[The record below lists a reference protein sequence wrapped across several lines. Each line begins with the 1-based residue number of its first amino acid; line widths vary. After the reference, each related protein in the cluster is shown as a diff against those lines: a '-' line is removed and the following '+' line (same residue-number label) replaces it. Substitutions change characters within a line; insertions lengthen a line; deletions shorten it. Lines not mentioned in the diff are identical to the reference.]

1 MHVTHDLVIRGATVV
16 DGTGGPSRSADV
28 AVSDGLVAEVGR
40 VEGRG
45 VEEIDADGLV
55 VTPGFVDVH
64 THYDGQA
71 TWDPLLTPS
80 SWHGV
85 TTVVLGN
92 CGVGFAPVRPDRHE
106 WLVQLMEGVED
117 IPGTALHEGIRWAW
131 ESFPEYL
138 DALEILPRAV
148 DVAAQVP
155 HGALRTYVMGDRG
168 ADNQAATDDDL
179 ARMAALVGEAVRA
192 GAQGF
197 STNRLPSHT
206 ARDGRP
212 VPGTYAAEDE
222 LFAIGQAVAAAGGG
236 VVEVV
241 SSGAMGAVAG
251 GYQKD
256 VEWADRLSRQT
267 GVAVTL
273 CLSQVDTEPEL
284 WRDVLGLIDD
294 ARARGARLVPQV
306 AGRPLGIL
314 LGWPT
319 KHQFQGRPSYEE
331 VAHLPEAQRA
341 RALAD
346 PLRRDRILA
355 EESAAA
361 GIGRYTTKLAHK
373 AFPLSP
379 VPDYEPL
386 PDASIAAL
394 AARSGRTLDEVYYD
408 TFCQREGSQLVLFFL
423 GGYAKRNT
431 DHIHEMLSHPATVL
445 GLADGGAHVA
455 LICDASSYTS
465 MLSYWVRDRSRGPR
479 LPLELAVAKMTSGP
493 AQLYGFADR
502 GVVEP
507 GRKADLNVID
517 LERLQVRLPEVV
529 HDLPAGAPRLVQ
541 RADGYVATIVDGQVT
556 SRDGRDTGA
565 RPGRVLR
572 GSQPR
577 RLTP

>member
-1 MHVTHDLVIRGATVV
+1 MPHDLVIRGATLV
-16 DGTGGPSRSADV
+16 DGTGGPPRTADV
-28 AVSDGLVAEVGR
+28 GVRHGRISEVGR
-40 VEGRG
+40 VEGSAA
-45 VEEIDADGLV
+45 EELDADGLV

-117 IPGTALHEGIRWAW
+117 IPGTALHEGIRWSW

-138 DALEILPRAV
+138 DALEMLSRRV

-168 ADNQAATDDDL
+168 ADNEAATADDV
-179 ARMAALVGEAVRA
+179 ACMAALVKEAVRA

-212 VPGTYAAEDE
+212 VPGTYAERDE
-222 LFAIGQAVAAAGGG
+222 LSAIGRAVAEAGGG
-236 VVEVV
+236 VIEVV
-241 SSGAMGAVAG
+241 SSESMGIVQG
-251 GYQKD
+251 GFRQD
-256 VEWADRLSRQT
+256 VEWADQLSRQT

-273 CLSQVDTEPEL
+273 CLSQVDTRPDL
-284 WRDVLGLIDD
+284 WRDVLGWIDD

-314 LGWPT
+314 LGLAT

-331 VAHLPEAQRA
+331 VAHLPLAQRA
-341 RALAD
+341 AALAE
-346 PLRRDRILA
+346 PTRRARILA
-355 EESAAA
+355 EEQTGA
-361 GIGRYTTKLAHK
+361 GIGRYTSKLAAK
-373 AFPLSP
+373 AFPLGA
-379 VPDYEPL
+379 VPDYEPS
-386 PDASIAAL
+386 PDQSVAAIAA
-394 AARSGRTLDEVYYD
+394 RTGRTVEETYYD
-408 TFCQREGSQLVLFFL
+408 LYSQQDGTQLVLFFL
-423 GGYAKRNT
+423 GGYARRNS
-431 DHIHEMLSHPATVL
+431 DHIHEMLTHPATVL

-465 MLSYWVRDRSRGPR
+465 MLSYWVRDRRRGER
-479 LPLELAVAKMTSGP
+479 LPIEVAVAKMTSGP

-502 GVVEP
+502 GTVEP

-517 LERLQVRLPEVV
+517 LQRLQLRLPEVV
-529 HDLPAGAPRLVQ
+529 HDLPTGAPRVIQ
-541 RADGYVATIVDGQVT
+541 RADGFVATIVAGQVT

-572 GSQPR
+572 GPQPSS
-577 RLTP
+577 PAV